1 MCFGGA
7 TLLPR
12 VIAVADSNRILLGQ
26 VLSGLARRG
35 QNWSFAPRDRISL
48 LGSCCLL
55 SLNTVSLLASA
66 SATISRYRCKLTLME
81 RHLSRVIVVLVG
93 QHRRY
98 FSTTTAHFLTLRFLL
113 RIRIIQVKVW
123 DQSRLAILVH
133 RWPYRL
139 LILVG
144 RVLILNVCSLPRC
157 GCDLSS
163 LIPIIAR
170 GLQLDD
176 PLLEYFLF
184 SDQFLHLKIR
194 VMACEI
200 LHHLQTLP

>member
-12 VIAVADSNRILLGQ
+12 VVAVADSNRILLGQ

-66 SATISRYRCKLTLME
+66 SATISRYRCKLTLVE

-157 GCDLSS
+157 DLSP

>member
-1 MCFGGA
+1 MCLWGA
-7 TLLPR
+7 ILLPR
-12 VIAVADSNRILLGQ
+12 VVAVADSYRILLSQ
-26 VLSGLARRG
+26 VLSSLARRG

-48 LGSCCLL
+48 LGDRCLF
-55 SLNTVSLLASA
+55 SLDTVSLLASA
-66 SATISRYRCKLTLME
+66 SATISRYRCKLTLVE
-81 RHLSRVIVVLVG
+81 WHLSRVIVVLVR

-98 FSTTTAHFLTLRFLL
+98 FRTTTAHFLTLRFLL

-139 LILVG
+139 LILVR

-157 GCDLSS
+157 CGDLSP

-184 SDQFLHLKIR
+184 SYQFLHLKIR
-194 VMACEI
+194 VMACKI

>member
-1 MCFGGA
+1 MCFWGA

-12 VIAVADSNRILLGQ
+12 VVAVADSNRILLGQ
-26 VLSGLARRG
+26 VLSGLVRRG

-66 SATISRYRCKLTLME
+66 SATISRYRCKLTLVE

-113 RIRIIQVKVW
+113 HIRIIQVKVW

-133 RWPYRL
+133 RWPYWL

-157 GCDLSS
+157 DLSS

-170 GLQLDD
+170 GLQLDN